1 MPTKKQRRRRAK
13 GFRHEYDFVVEDE
26 EGNEVPVES
35 SELRAERNQRD
46 KERAATKPARTQSSR
61 GGRGT
66 REPTPPSWQRA
77 MRRGGIM
84 GGLMLLAF
92 VFLFKSAPI
101 AVRLGWGVFYA
112 AAFVPLTYFID
123 RTAYRSY
130 QKRLARTTEKKSE
143 KKKAA

>member
-13 GFRHEYDFVVEDE
+13 TFRHEYDFVIEDE

-35 SELRAERNQRD
+35 SELRAEREQRE
-46 KERAATKPARTQSSR
+46 KERAATRPARAPSSKDR
-61 GGRGT
+61 RRPG
-66 REPTPPSWQRA
+66 REPSPPSWQRA

-84 GGLMLLAF
+84 GGLMLVAF
-92 VFLFKSAPI
+92 VFLFKNAAI
-101 AVRLGWGVFYA
+101 EIRLAWGIFYA
-112 AAFVPLTYFID
+112 LAFVPLTYFID

-130 QKRLARTTEKKSE
+130 QKRLARTNE